1 MLFRNLVLAIAFATS
16 TMASPAHAPIDG
28 GRLLR
33 HRSLA
38 ARVAEPQI
46 AANPIYSAARRTRRT
61 GRRDLTRRQCRTR
74 PSSSSESVAATP
86 VSSQP
91 AAVVLPSTEAT
102 QPETTSTEDQTSTE
116 QFVPEVTSTTEQAQY
131 TPPAD
136 TTTVE
141 EATSTSA
148 AESSGSTGSSSS
160 GSGSHTGESAFFL
173 SAASS
178 RKISQLLFSV
188 TFYAT
193 GLGACGITNVDT
205 DPIVAVSTMI
215 FDNYPYALPY
225 ILCVFLFILVS
236 VATTVPTPTIIP
248 SATRRSRSIV
258 SAHIALTDLILTQIS
273 Q

>member
-160 GSGSHTGESAFFL
+160 GSGSHTGE
-173 SAASS
+173 
-178 RKISQLLFSV
+178 I

-205 DPIVAVSTMI
+205 DPIVAVSICNKKIQVYYEGKT
-215 FDNYPYALPY
+215 
-225 ILCVFLFILVS
+225 
-236 VATTVPTPTIIP
+236 TTVTVTDRCGGCAENDLDFSPTSFSILADQSLGRLTG
-248 SATRRSRSIV
+248 ATWDYV
-258 SAHIALTDLILTQIS
+258 
-273 Q
+273 